1 MSRDAA
7 ALRELSDLIAIVRS
21 EVGVMTPVG
30 RVRRPLIEPP
40 ASPKPGRTIALP
52 VGTLEGRLALA
63 MAELQSAVAGQRAVA
78 EALAG
83 IVAEVSTK
91 TQPADLRHLATG
103 LASN

>member
-1 MSRDAA
+1 M
-7 ALRELSDLIAIVRS
+7 
-21 EVGVMTPVG
+21 
-30 RVRRPLIEPP
+30 
-40 ASPKPGRTIALP
+40 IALP
-52 VGTLEGRLALA
+52 VGALEGRLALA

-103 LASN
+103 LASNAMRATMLALVTRDAASALSTVAALIEGAS